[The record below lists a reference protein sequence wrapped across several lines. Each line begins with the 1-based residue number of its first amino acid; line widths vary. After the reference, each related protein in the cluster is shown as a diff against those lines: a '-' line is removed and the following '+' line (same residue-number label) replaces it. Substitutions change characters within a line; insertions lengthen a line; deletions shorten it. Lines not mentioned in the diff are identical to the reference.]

1 MMIAS
6 APLKVSGWPRS
17 QRSTPRNVTS
27 GPNMPP
33 TLGMGQNYE
42 SEMTIERIPFGRTGH
57 ESSRLLF
64 GAAALGRVDQA
75 TADRTLE
82 VLLRH
87 GVNHIDVA
95 ASYGDAE
102 LRVAP
107 WLKREPNRFFIATK
121 TGEREA
127 GAARNELHRSLD
139 RLGVDHVDLWQ
150 LHNLADPIEWDTA
163 LSPGGAIEAAMEAR
177 EQGLVKWIGVT
188 GHGAQIA
195 ANHRRSLARFDFD
208 SVLLPYNYV
217 TMQLPYYAENFE
229 ALARECAQR
238 NVAVQ
243 TIKSIAAKPW
253 LGRERTRTTWY
264 EPLEAQADID
274 LAVWWVLGRPGVFLN
289 TAGDIDLLPRV
300 LDSAERFEKRPTDS
314 EMAGLLDRARAQP
327 LFV

>member
-1 MMIAS
+1 MVRQDA
-6 APLKVSGWPRS
+6 
-17 QRSTPRNVTS
+17 
-27 GPNMPP
+27 
-33 TLGMGQNYE
+33 
-42 SEMTIERIPFGRTGH
+42 FGRTGH
-57 ESSRLLF
+57 QSSRTIF
-64 GAAALGRVDQA
+64 GAASLSNVTQDA
-75 TADRTLE
+75 ADRTLE

-102 LRVAP
+102 LRIAP
-107 WLKREPNRFFIATK
+107 WLKREPHRFFLATK
-121 TGEREA
+121 TGARDA
-127 GAARNELHRSLD
+127 KGARDELHRSLD

-150 LHNLADPIEWDTA
+150 LHNLADPIEWDAA
-163 LSPGGAIEAAMEAR
+163 LSPGGAIEAAEEAR

-208 SVLLPYNYV
+208 SVLLPYNFV

-229 ALARECAQR
+229 ALGRTCAER

-243 TIKSIAAKPW
+243 TIKSIAARPW
-253 LGRERTRTTWY
+253 LGRERTQTTWY
-264 EPLEAQADID
+264 EPLTKLPDID

-289 TAGDIDLLPRV
+289 TAGDIDLLPHV
-300 LDSAERFEKRPTDS
+300 LDAAERFEERPNDA
-314 EMAGLLDRARAQP
+314 EMAALLERSRTEP